1 MTKRLATQFPLETAI
16 GNNTHVEL
24 SVWHDKGGYR
34 AATRQ
39 NEPPHISFS
48 INPCTIQGEMVIVP
62 MGKGIN
68 IMVLVAPRYNER
80 KMNAVYSAL
89 VARSGDLIP
98 LFVSGKRDELLAL
111 VSEIIMAIS
120 I

>member
-1 MTKRLATQFPLETAI
+1 MAKRLATQIQLETSV
-16 GNNTHVEL
+16 NDFTHVQL

-34 AATRQ
+34 ASTHQ
-39 NEPPHISFS
+39 NELPHISFS
-48 INPCTIQGEMVIVP
+48 IDPCRILGEMVIVP

-68 IMVLVAPRYNER
+68 IMVMSSPRYNER

-98 LFVSGKRDELLAL
+98 LFVEGKRNELVSL
-111 VSEIIMAIS
+111 VSEILKQLA
-120 I
+120 